1 MEALINY
8 LLSLR
13 PLTETEKRVIGAA
26 FQAGHFAE
34 GDYLFRGGRVCT
46 EFFFV
51 VSGIVRMVDVNDKGV
66 EVTHFFVHENQFCTI
81 LASFNNE
88 TVAEDSIQ
96 CCTDVSVL
104 SIEKE
109 RLLALFAV
117 LPFMEGLIT
126 RVNQERLLDKIRLK
140 NIYSGE
146 DSTGRYRLFLQE
158 QPEIANRV
166 PLGQVA
172 SYLNI
177 TPQSLSR
184 IRRRLRSGV

>member
-8 LLSLR
+8 IDSLR
-13 PLTETEKRVIGAA
+13 PLSEEERGVIVGS
-26 FQAGHFAE
+26 FQAGYFAE
-34 GDYLFRGGRVCT
+34 GDYLFRGGRVCNQ
-46 EFFFV
+46 FFFI
-51 VSGIVRMVDVNDKGV
+51 VSGIVRMVAVNDKGV

-96 CCTDVSVL
+96 CCGPVEAL
-104 SIEKE
+104 SIEKT
-109 RLLALFAV
+109 RLLALYGV
-117 LPFMEGLIT
+117 LPFMEGLIAQ
-126 RVNQERLLDKIRLK
+126 VNQERLLDKIRLK

-146 DSTGRYRLFLQE
+146 DSTGRYRLFLRE
-158 QPEIANRV
+158 QPEIAGRV
-166 PLGQVA
+166 SLGQVA

>member
-1 MEALINY
+1 VEALIDY
-8 LLSLR
+8 IESLR
-13 PLTETEKRVIGAA
+13 PLTEAERKVIVAA

-34 GDYLFRGGRVCT
+34 GDYLFRGGRVCNQ
-46 EFFFV
+46 FFFI
-51 VSGIVRMVDVNDKGV
+51 VSGIVRMVAVNDKGV

-96 CCTDVSVL
+96 CCSPVTVL

-109 RLLALFAV
+109 RLLALYAK
-117 LPFMEGLIT
+117 LPFMEGLIAQ
-126 RVNQERLLDKIRLK
+126 VNQERLLEKIRLK
-140 NIYSGE
+140 NVYSGE
-146 DSTGRYRLFLQE
+146 DSTGRYRLFLKE
-158 QPEIANRV
+158 QPEIAGRV

-184 IRRRLRSGV
+184 IRRRLKSGV

>member
-1 MEALINY
+1 VEALTDYID
-8 LLSLR
+8 SLR
-13 PLTETEKRVIGAA
+13 PLAEEERGVIGAA

-34 GDYLFRGGRVCT
+34 GDYLFHGGRVCT
-46 EFFFV
+46 QFFFI
-51 VSGIVRMVDVNDKGV
+51 VSGIVRMVAVNDKGV

-96 CCTDVSVL
+96 CCGAVEVF
-104 SIEKE
+104 SIEKT
-109 RLLALFAV
+109 RLLALYAK
-117 LPFMEGLIT
+117 LPFMEGLIAQ
-126 RVNQERLLDKIRLK
+126 VNQERLLDKIRLK

-146 DSTGRYRLFLQE
+146 DSSARYRLFLQE
-158 QPEIANRV
+158 QPGIANRV

-184 IRRRLRSGV
+184 IRRRLRSGA

>member
-13 PLTETEKRVIGAA
+13 PLTAEEKRVIGAA

-34 GDYLFRGGRVCT
+34 GDYLFHGGRVCT

-51 VSGIVRMVDVNDKGV
+51 VNGIVRMVAVNDKGV

-96 CCTDVSVL
+96 CCSPVAVL
-104 SIEKE
+104 RIEKQ
-109 RLLALFAV
+109 RLLALYRR
-117 LPFMEGLIT
+117 LPFMEGLIAQ
-126 RVNQERLLDKIRLK
+126 VNQERLLDKIRLK

-146 DSTGRYRLFLQE
+146 DSTGRYRLFLKE

>member
-8 LLSLR
+8 IDSLR
-13 PLTETEKRVIGAA
+13 PLAEEERRVIGAA

-46 EFFFV
+46 QFLFV
-51 VSGIVRMVDVNDKGV
+51 VSGIVRMVAVNDKGV

-81 LASFNNE
+81 LASFNHE

-96 CCTDVSVL
+96 CCNSVVVL

-109 RLLALFAV
+109 RLLALYKR
-117 LPFMEGLIT
+117 LPFMEGVIAQ
-126 RVNQERLLDKIRLK
+126 VNQERLLDKIRLK

-146 DSTGRYRLFLQE
+146 DSTGRYRLFLKE
-158 QPEIANRV
+158 QPEIAGRV

>member
-1 MEALINY
+1 VEALIDY
-8 LLSLR
+8 IESLR
-13 PLTETEKRVIGAA
+13 PLTKEERGVIVAA
-26 FQAGHFAE
+26 FQAGRFAE

-46 EFFFV
+46 QFFFI
-51 VSGIVRMVDVNDKGV
+51 VSGIVRMVAVNDKGV

-88 TVAEDSIQ
+88 TGAEDSIQ
-96 CCTDVSVL
+96 CCSPVIVL
-104 SIEKE
+104 SIEKA
-109 RLLALFAV
+109 RLLALYGR
-117 LPFMEGLIT
+117 LPFMEGLIAQ
-126 RVNQERLLDKIRLK
+126 VNQDRLLEKIRLK

-146 DSTGRYRLFLQE
+146 DSTGRYRLFLRE
-158 QPEIANRV
+158 QPAIASRV

-184 IRRRLRSGV
+184 IRRRLKSGV